1 MTTSVEDADDPGFS
15 DVADAAALDASAP
28 NLPALDGPCTPGAS
42 RCAGVELDTCAPV
55 GDGWVRTTCFP
66 GTFCTEGACRPIA
79 MNLILVF
86 DTSGS
91 MSTTVPNKLC
101 TGNKGF
107 PSCVPAQGCTRMDVS
122 KVVFQQALA
131 QIDPSRVAMSLFH
144 FPTRIDRVE
153 ALTCEEGYQ
162 TGLLAM
168 TADSN
173 VQRVTDKTAWYWAF
187 LQEVMAVPFPRNQ
200 AEANATAS
208 EMARWMDGTESI
220 VTTGSCSGGPP
231 VGCTSSME
239 CPGGAC
245 CAGTCRKH
253 SDPELRAT
261 GGTPIGKTLFYVGE
275 YLRNRVVVDG
285 TACSSDESCGTPHH
299 HCIAGVCVDPA
310 RHCRETVVVL
320 FTDGG
325 ETNDPTSFF
334 GPLPM
339 AKRLGFGL
347 NCASDAD
354 CVGGAMCTSGRCLP
368 DNPGQLRCIA
378 NGLPCVAGAPEG
390 DPLYCPYL
398 PGVGTFCLPD
408 PVTEQ
413 TAKAGQSSN
422 NVLRSADG
430 RPFAARLVVVDA
442 SGEQTVLGSFA
453 LASAGGGRV
462 LTADTADP
470 QAFLSVLTKV
480 FDLKQTKVCG
490 NVF

>member
-187 LQEVMAVPFPRNQ
+187 LQEVMAVPLP
-200 AEANATAS
+200 AEPSRGQRDRERDGALDGRYRVDCHHRELLGWTAG
-208 EMARWMDGTESI
+208 R
-220 VTTGSCSGGPP
+220 
-231 VGCTSSME
+231 
-239 CPGGAC
+239 
-245 CAGTCRKH
+245 
-253 SDPELRAT
+253 L
-261 GGTPIGKTLFYVGE
+261 
-275 YLRNRVVVDG
+275 YLVDG
-285 TACSSDESCGTPHH
+285 MPRRSLL
-299 HCIAGVCVDPA
+299 
-310 RHCRETVVVL
+310 RR
-320 FTDGG
+320 
-325 ETNDPTSFF
+325 N
-334 GPLPM
+334 LP
-339 AKRLGFGL
+339 
-347 NCASDAD
+347 
-354 CVGGAMCTSGRCLP
+354 
-368 DNPGQLRCIA
+368 
-378 NGLPCVAGAPEG
+378 
-390 DPLYCPYL
+390 
-398 PGVGTFCLPD
+398 
-408 PVTEQ
+408 
-413 TAKAGQSSN
+413 
-422 NVLRSADG
+422 
-430 RPFAARLVVVDA
+430 
-442 SGEQTVLGSFA
+442 
-453 LASAGGGRV
+453 
-462 LTADTADP
+462 
-470 QAFLSVLTKV
+470 
-480 FDLKQTKVCG
+480 
-490 NVF
+490 